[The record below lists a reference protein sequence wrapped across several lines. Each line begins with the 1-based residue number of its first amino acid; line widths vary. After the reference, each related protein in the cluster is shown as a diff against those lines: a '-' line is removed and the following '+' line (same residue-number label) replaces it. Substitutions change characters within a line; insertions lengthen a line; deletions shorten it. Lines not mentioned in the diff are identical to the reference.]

1 MLSESFKV
9 EILAEVLFKMFYTIS
24 LAEIGAVIIGSS
36 PAMFWELF
44 YYLGDS
50 STFGGYNLCKNY
62 GGYEAFLSY
71 DDESKLTGVG

>member
-1 MLSESFKV
+1 ML
-9 EILAEVLFKMFYTIS
+9 YTIS
-24 LAEIGAVIIGSS
+24 LAEIGAVIIGSP

-50 STFGGYNLCKNY
+50 STFGGYYFKNY

-71 DDESKLTGVG
+71 DDKSKLTGLG